1 MKHPSSLPF
10 LTEIENFVDIY
21 FDFNDAIRTNTATTV
36 HLDST
41 LSGIFTIDQQE
52 SFVIYPNPTN
62 ADLTIKWNQTEN
74 ESAQLMISD
83 LSGRILQVSTLT
95 GKENKLSTESLK
107 PGIYNL
113 QVLLNGRQSSQRFVK
128 L

>member
-1 MKHPSSLPF
+1 M
-10 LTEIENFVDIY
+10 T
-21 FDFNDAIRTNTATTV
+21 
-36 HLDST
+36 
-41 LSGIFTIDQQE
+41 
-52 SFVIYPNPTN
+52 NPTN

-74 ESAQLMISD
+74 KSAQLMISD

>member
-1 MKHPSSLPF
+1 M
-10 LTEIENFVDIY
+10 T
-21 FDFNDAIRTNTATTV
+21 
-36 HLDST
+36 
-41 LSGIFTIDQQE
+41 
-52 SFVIYPNPTN
+52 NPTN